1 MKKRVSAI
9 AAACMLALSSG
20 AWAGELP
27 DWLTGEWQ
35 QQNGDRWSEEV
46 WTLPRGGTMI
56 GVGRTG
62 RGESLRSWEV
72 MRIVRA
78 ADGSLTFHGA
88 PEGGAATVFPAVEQG
103 VRDITFANP
112 DHDYPQRIRYWR
124 EGRLL
129 MAETSKMDGSGAQNW
144 TYSPATPTG
153 Q

>member
-1 MKKRVSAI
+1 MKKRVSTI
-9 AAACMLALSSG
+9 AAMLLLGLSATVS
-20 AWAGELP
+20 AGELP
-27 DWLTGEWQ
+27 SWLTGEWQ
-35 QQNGDRWSEEV
+35 QEIGDRWTEEV
-46 WTLPRGGTMI
+46 WTLPRGGVMI

-78 ADGSLTFHGA
+78 ADGSLAFHGA
-88 PEGGAATVFPAVEQG
+88 PEGGTATIFPVVEQG

-129 MAETSKMDGSGAQNW
+129 MAETAKMDGSAAQNW
-144 TYSPATPTG
+144 TYSPAG

>member
-1 MKKRVSAI
+1 MKRRVSTI
-9 AAACMLALSSG
+9 VAALLLALPVHGS
-20 AWAGELP
+20 AGELP
-27 DWLTGEWQ
+27 DWLTGEWVQ
-35 QQNGDRWSEEV
+35 KRDDRWTEEV

-56 GVGRTG
+56 GVGRMG
-62 RGESLRSWEV
+62 RGESLGSWEV

-78 ADGSLTFHGA
+78 GDGSLAFHAA
-88 PEGGAATVFPAVEQG
+88 PEGRAETVFPVVEQG

-144 TYSPATPTG
+144 TYAPAG

>member
-1 MKKRVSAI
+1 MKIRVSMM
-9 AAACMLALSSG
+9 AAGLLLSLSG
-20 AWAGELP
+20 PARAGELP

-35 QQNGDRWSEEV
+35 QERADRWTEEV
-46 WTLPRGGTMI
+46 WTLPRGGMMI

-78 ADGSLTFHGA
+78 ADGSLAFHGA
-88 PEGGAATVFPAVEQG
+88 PDGGPATVFPLVEQG
-103 VRDITFANP
+103 VRDIVFANP

-129 MAETSKMDGSGAQNW
+129 MAETSKMDGSNVQSW
-144 TYSPATPTG
+144 TYAPAG
-153 Q
+153 K

>member
-1 MKKRVSAI
+1 MKTRVSAI
-9 AAACMLALSSG
+9 LAACMLALSSG

-35 QQNGDRWSEEV
+35 QQAGDRWSEEV

-88 PEGGAATVFPAVEQG
+88 PEGGAATAFPAVEQG

-144 TYSPATPTG
+144 TYSPASPTG